1 MLTIEEIRKIK
12 QHTALPPN
20 NTAINEMLVKPT
32 IATPII
38 KIDILVNVSAAGLDI
53 FDNEDVVI
61 LGCPAMGDEVL
72 EEGEFEPFIEGISS
86 KISGKKVALFG
97 SYGWG
102 DGQWMRDWQERMESL
117 GCTLI
122 DDGLIIN
129 YEPEDESPECINF
142 GLKIAKVQYKI

>member
-1 MLTIEEIRKIK
+1 MKIVYYSASGNTEKMANLIAEGISEEGKSV
-12 QHTALPPN
+12 
-20 NTAINEMLVKPT
+20 E
-32 IATPII
+32 
-38 KIDILVNVSAAGLDI
+38 LVNVSNANSNI
-53 FDNEDVVI
+53 FDDENIVI

-72 EEGEFEPFIEGISS
+72 EENEFEPFLEEISS

-122 DDGLIIN
+122 DDGLIIQ
-129 YEPEDESPECINF
+129 YEPEDNSSECIE
-142 GLKIAKVQYKI
+142 L

>member
-1 MLTIEEIRKIK
+1 MKIVYYS
-12 QHTALPPN
+12 ASG
-20 NTAINEMLVKPT
+20 NTEKMANL
-32 IATPII
+32 IAEGIVNGGKSVEVI
-38 KIDILVNVSAAGLDI
+38 NVSNADANI
-53 FDNEDVVI
+53 FDNEEIVI

-72 EEGEFEPFIEGISS
+72 EENEFEPFVGEISS

-122 DDGLIIN
+122 DDGLIIQ
-129 YEPEDESPECINF
+129 YEPEDNSSECIQL
-142 GLKIAKVQYKI
+142 GMTIAKA

>member
-1 MLTIEEIRKIK
+1 MKIVYYS
-12 QHTALPPN
+12 ASG
-20 NTAINEMLVKPT
+20 NTEKMANL
-32 IATPII
+32 IAEGIANSGKNAEVI
-38 KIDILVNVSAAGLDI
+38 NVSNANADI
-53 FDNEDVVI
+53 FDNEEIVI

-72 EEGEFEPFIEGISS
+72 EENEFEPFIEEISS

-122 DDGLIIN
+122 DDGLIIQ
-129 YEPEDESPECINF
+129 YEPEDNSSECIEL
-142 GLKIAKVQYKI
+142 GMTIAKA

>member
-1 MLTIEEIRKIK
+1 MKIVYYS
-12 QHTALPPN
+12 ASG
-20 NTAINEMLVKPT
+20 NTEKMANL
-32 IATPII
+32 IAEGIVNGGKSVEVI
-38 KIDILVNVSAAGLDI
+38 NVSDANANI
-53 FDNEDVVI
+53 FDNEEIVI

-72 EEGEFEPFIEGISS
+72 EENEFEPFVEEISS

-122 DDGLIIN
+122 DDGLIIQ
-129 YEPEDESPECINF
+129 YEPEDNSSECIEL
-142 GLKIAKVQYKI
+142 GMTIAKA

>member
-1 MLTIEEIRKIK
+1 MKIVYYSASGNTEK
-12 QHTALPPN
+12 MANLIAEGITNGGKTAEV
-20 NTAINEMLVKPT
+20 I
-32 IATPII
+32 
-38 KIDILVNVSAAGLDI
+38 NVSNANANI
-53 FDNEDVVI
+53 FDNEEIVI

-72 EEGEFEPFIEGISS
+72 EENEFEPFLEEISS

-122 DDGLIIN
+122 DDGLIIQ
-129 YEPEDESPECINF
+129 YEPEDNSSECIEL
-142 GLKIAKVQYKI
+142 GMTIAKA

>member
-1 MLTIEEIRKIK
+1 MKRVYYSASGNTEKMANLIAEGIANGGK
-12 QHTALPPN
+12 TAEV
-20 NTAINEMLVKPT
+20 I
-32 IATPII
+32 
-38 KIDILVNVSAAGLDI
+38 NVSNANADI
-53 FDNEDVVI
+53 FDNEEIVI

-72 EEGEFEPFIEGISS
+72 EENEFEPFVEEISS

-122 DDGLIIN
+122 ADGLIIQN
-129 YEPEDESPECINF
+129 EPEDNSPECIEL
-142 GLKIAKVQYKI
+142 GMTIAKA

>member
-1 MLTIEEIRKIK
+1 MKIVYYSGTGNTEKMANLIAKGIESGGKDAE
-12 QHTALPPN
+12 
-20 NTAINEMLVKPT
+20 V
-32 IATPII
+32 
-38 KIDILVNVSAAGLDI
+38 VNVSAAGLDV

-72 EEGEFEPFIEGISS
+72 EEGEFEPFIEEISS
-86 KISGKKVALFG
+86 KLSGKKVALFG

-102 DGQWMRDWQERMESL
+102 DGQWMRDWQDRMESL

-122 DDGLIIN
+122 GDGLIIN

-142 GLKIAKVQYKI
+142 GLEIARV

>member
-1 MLTIEEIRKIK
+1 MKIVYYSASGNTEK
-12 QHTALPPN
+12 MANLIAEGIANGGKTAEV
-20 NTAINEMLVKPT
+20 I
-32 IATPII
+32 
-38 KIDILVNVSAAGLDI
+38 NVSNANADI
-53 FDNEDVVI
+53 FDNEEIVI

-72 EEGEFEPFIEGISS
+72 EENEFEPLVEEISS

-122 DDGLIIN
+122 ADGLRIQN
-129 YEPEDESPECINF
+129 EPEDN
-142 GLKIAKVQYKI
+142 

>member
-1 MLTIEEIRKIK
+1 MKIVYYSASGNTEKMANLIAEGISEEGKSV
-12 QHTALPPN
+12 
-20 NTAINEMLVKPT
+20 E
-32 IATPII
+32 
-38 KIDILVNVSAAGLDI
+38 LVNVSNANSNI
-53 FDNEDVVI
+53 FDDENIVI

-72 EEGEFEPFIEGISS
+72 EENEFEPFLEEISS

-122 DDGLIIN
+122 DDGLIIQ
-129 YEPEDESPECINF
+129 YEPEDNSSECIEF
-142 GLKIAKVQYKI
+142 GMSIAKA

>member
-1 MLTIEEIRKIK
+1 MKIVYYSASGNTEKMANLITEGISEEGKSV
-12 QHTALPPN
+12 
-20 NTAINEMLVKPT
+20 E
-32 IATPII
+32 
-38 KIDILVNVSAAGLDI
+38 LVNVSNANSNI
-53 FDNEDVVI
+53 FDDENIVI

-72 EEGEFEPFIEGISS
+72 EENEFEPFLEEISS

-122 DDGLIIN
+122 DDGLIIQ
-129 YEPEDESPECINF
+129 YEPEDNSSECIEL
-142 GLKIAKVQYKI
+142 GKIIARI

>member
-1 MLTIEEIRKIK
+1 MKIVYYS
-12 QHTALPPN
+12 ASG
-20 NTAINEMLVKPT
+20 NTEKMANL
-32 IATPII
+32 IAEGIVNGGKSVEVI
-38 KIDILVNVSAAGLDI
+38 NVSNADANI
-53 FDNEDVVI
+53 FDNEEIVI

-72 EEGEFEPFIEGISS
+72 EENEFEPFVGEISS

-122 DDGLIIN
+122 DDGLIIQ
-129 YEPEDESPECINF
+129 YEPEDNSSECIEL
-142 GLKIAKVQYKI
+142 GMTIAKV

>member
-1 MLTIEEIRKIK
+1 MKIVYYS
-12 QHTALPPN
+12 ASG
-20 NTAINEMLVKPT
+20 NTEKMANL
-32 IATPII
+32 IAEGIANGGKNAEVI
-38 KIDILVNVSAAGLDI
+38 NVSNANADI
-53 FDNEDVVI
+53 FDNEEIVI

-72 EEGEFEPFIEGISS
+72 EENEFEPFIEEISS

-122 DDGLIIN
+122 ADGLIIQN
-129 YEPEDESPECINF
+129 EPEDNSPECIEL
-142 GLKIAKVQYKI
+142 GMTIAKA

>member
-1 MLTIEEIRKIK
+1 MKIVYYS
-12 QHTALPPN
+12 ASG
-20 NTAINEMLVKPT
+20 NTEKMANL
-32 IATPII
+32 IAEGIAKAGKSAEVI
-38 KIDILVNVSAAGLDI
+38 NVSNVNANI
-53 FDNEDVVI
+53 FDDEELVI

-72 EEGEFEPFIEGISS
+72 EENEFEPFIEEISS

-122 DDGLIIN
+122 DDGLIIQ
-129 YEPEDESPECINF
+129 YEPEDNSSECIEL
-142 GLKIAKVQYKI
+142 GMTIAKA